1 MRVRMLFLALA
12 LAGFSA
18 HSENSDDENKGRVI
32 AKPVLA
38 DTPEAFATQA
48 RWIEDEMEPGGRYEF
63 AKAAD
68 KQRVKVVLEQM
79 GTLLQRAGSV
89 AAMDQG
95 TKVVLFN
102 DQEEINGLLTH
113 NDANR
118 LVCESRQPVGSHI
131 PVTHSTPI
139 GRSRKQ
145 RATRRPVCN
154 STTCRA
160 CAMAAAPT
168 AIRVLRG
175 GCSSAA
181 AVPAATDYSGKLAAS
196 GMTVIFVVLEI
207 SIPDNGWTQ

>member
-18 HSENSDDENKGRVI
+18 HGENSDDENKGRVI

-131 PVTHSTPI
+131 PVTHCHTYRQI
-139 GRSRKQ
+139 EETARNTKAGMQQYDLSRL
-145 RATRRPVCN
+145 CN
-154 STTCRA
+154 GSGPDGNP
-160 CAMAAAPT
+160 CAPGGMQQ
-168 AIRVLRG
+168 RG
-175 GCSSAA
+175 GR
-181 AVPAATDYSGKLAAS
+181 TSGH
-196 GMTVIFVVLEI
+196 
-207 SIPDNGWTQ
+207 